1 MLPEM
6 NSEILITS
14 LSGAFLQ
21 AKKIANLVSYVD
33 IFVYILNYKLYAVA
47 LIEKRNCFY
56 FSRTD
61 ALF

>member
-1 MLPEM
+1 M

-47 LIEKRNCFY
+47 LIEKRNWFY
-56 FSRTD
+56 FSRTN